1 MGQEGLLH
9 IPDPLSI
16 RTSLLFFQSVH
27 LLGLA
32 WPGTSIQNSSVRLPA
47 LAPSVK
53 QFLICRWGFG
63 FPLNL
68 ADETFKSIMSNR
80 SRVWLCPSPQRNFP
94 AALSPASPFPA
105 VHKFCVTPL
114 WGSDHLPP
122 ILSVCATFLA
132 RSLIFLGR
140 QKSPMTLALTVGKGL
155 AVPAQHRACTSY
167 QREPLTCLLSVI
179 WKNRL
184 RLFSAEIV
192 LIYF

>member
-53 QFLICRWGFG
+53 QFLICRWGFD

-94 AALSPASPFPA
+94 AVLSPASPFPA

-114 WGSDHLPP
+114 WGSDHLPVIP
-122 ILSVCATFLA
+122 SVCATFLA
-132 RSLIFLGR
+132 RSLIFLG
-140 QKSPMTLALTVGKGL
+140 GKKAPWPWHSLWGRAWQSL
-155 AVPAQHRACTSY
+155 HSTGHAQVT
-167 QREPLTCLLSVI
+167 RENLWRVCFQSFGKI
-179 WKNRL
+179 D
-184 RLFSAEIV
+184 
-192 LIYF
+192 